1 MLSYGVFCHKV
12 KTLWLKT
19 SSGNATAQRSRFCE
33 LTSDTPQ
40 DFESALAELE
50 GIVAAMEGSQMPL
63 KDALA
68 AYKRG
73 AVLVAYCQGALKDA
87 QLEIEVLEKGV
98 LKPFAPDG
106 DGP

>member
-1 MLSYGVFCHKV
+1 
-12 KTLWLKT
+12 
-19 SSGNATAQRSRFCE
+19 
-33 LTSDTPQ
+33 
-40 DFESALAELE
+40 
-50 GIVAAMEGSQMPL
+50 MEGSQMPL

-73 AVLVAYCQGALKDA
+73 ATLVAYCQGALKDA

>member
-1 MLSYGVFCHKV
+1 M
-12 KTLWLKT
+12 TP
-19 SSGNATAQRSRFCE
+19 
-33 LTSDTPQ
+33 DTPQ

-73 AVLVAYCQGALKDA
+73 ASLVAYCQNALKDA

-98 LKPFAPDG
+98 LKPFTPEGSG
-106 DGP
+106 DGS

>member
-1 MLSYGVFCHKV
+1 
-12 KTLWLKT
+12 
-19 SSGNATAQRSRFCE
+19 
-33 LTSDTPQ
+33 
-40 DFESALAELE
+40 
-50 GIVAAMEGSQMPL
+50 MPL